1 MHDAADALPPEAF
14 VSACILP
21 GVLLLCR
28 RRAWG
33 QRICSDETTA
43 FRWSGHNRAA
53 TRKQGIQN
61 RAWAGRALPQPP
73 LPPGPA
79 GTINAR
85 KSLSF
90 TSISETE
97 TNFSCKDPDSCIAKL
112 QLHVPE
118 ANSSSYHQDWMTLCK
133 VDQQTAVQQS
143 VQNSSPSCKQCSVSL
158 PLKFRSLHP
167 PRLCRIAVISI
178 KPTFPLILCITVRV
192 ALSYGHFG

>member
-1 MHDAADALPPEAF
+1 MHRTHAHASVTASCHGCSRSFVSPCRTCLPSSIVHDAADALPPEAF

-53 TRKQGIQN
+53 ARKQGIQSS
-61 RAWAGRALPQPP
+61 AWAGRALPQPP

-85 KSLSF
+85 KSQSF
-90 TSISETE
+90 MSISETE
-97 TNFSCKDPDSCIAKL
+97 TNFSSKDPDSCKVKL
-112 QLHVPE
+112 
-118 ANSSSYHQDWMTLCK
+118 
-133 VDQQTAVQQS
+133 
-143 VQNSSPSCKQCSVSL
+143 
-158 PLKFRSLHP
+158 
-167 PRLCRIAVISI
+167 
-178 KPTFPLILCITVRV
+178 
-192 ALSYGHFG
+192 

>member
-1 MHDAADALPPEAF
+1 MEWTQQGCHPQAGD
-14 VSACILP
+14 S
-21 GVLLLCR
+21 
-28 RRAWG
+28 
-33 QRICSDETTA
+33 
-43 FRWSGHNRAA
+43 
-53 TRKQGIQN
+53 KQGLGGQG
-61 RAWAGRALPQPP
+61 APSAT
-73 LPPGPA
+73 PA
-79 GTINAR
+79 SQTCRYNQCYINAR

-167 PRLCRIAVISI
+167 PRLCRIVW
-178 KPTFPLILCITVRV
+178 TLFGGHPLKLER
-192 ALSYGHFG
+192 YRED